1 MSVKLKRKS
10 LVFLG
15 LVLSLSTAMFVNWYY
30 TGHAN
35 TEKIQTETTTAVVHN
50 LGDAQFVNAEATEEY
65 FSSVLLERTKSQE
78 ESKKMLKELLEN
90 SEIDE
95 VSKQEAEKAYE
106 RLADNIRLQTDIES
120 LIKAKCSSNAVVC
133 LSDTAEVIVPKGVIT
148 DELCIQIKDIVTK
161 KSKISEEKITI
172 IEAK

>member
-1 MSVKLKRKS
+1 
-10 LVFLG
+10 
-15 LVLSLSTAMFVNWYY
+15 
-30 TGHAN
+30 
-35 TEKIQTETTTAVVHN
+35 
-50 LGDAQFVNAEATEEY
+50 
-65 FSSVLLERTKSQE
+65 
-78 ESKKMLKELLEN
+78 MLKELLEN